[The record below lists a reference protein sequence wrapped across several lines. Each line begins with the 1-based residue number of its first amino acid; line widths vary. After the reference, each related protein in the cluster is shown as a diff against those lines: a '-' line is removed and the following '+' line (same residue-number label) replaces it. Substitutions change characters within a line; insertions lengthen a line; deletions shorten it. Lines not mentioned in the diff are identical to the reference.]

1 MPNLCS
7 IHCIFYRFTLYYIW
21 KELIYIYI
29 EIQKPNRFKDLLHKI
44 YDRLEDLIFAIIQKI
59 PEKYI
64 PSSFMKWMEHYTNKR
79 LSELQSQI
87 IRKRWQTIELEKA
100 VDKIYNKQQD

>member
-1 MPNLCS
+1 MSP
-7 IHCIFYRFTLYYIW
+7 LYYIW

-29 EIQKPNRFKDLLHKI
+29 EIQNRFKDFLHKI
-44 YDRLEDLIFAIIQKI
+44 YDRLEDLIFAIIQKL
-59 PEKYI
+59 PEKHI
-64 PSSFMKWMEHYTNKR
+64 PSSFIKWMEHYTNKR

-100 VDKIYNKQQD
+100 VDKIHQRQQP

>member
-1 MPNLCS
+1 M
-7 IHCIFYRFTLYYIW
+7 
-21 KELIYIYI
+21 IYIYI
-29 EIQKPNRFKDLLHKI
+29 EIQKQNRFKDFLHKI

-59 PEKYI
+59 PEKHI
-64 PSSFMKWMEHYTNKR
+64 PSSFIKWMEHYTNKR

-100 VDKIYNKQQD
+100 VDKIHNKQQY

>member
-1 MPNLCS
+1 M
-7 IHCIFYRFTLYYIW
+7 W
-21 KELIYIYI
+21 KELIQINI

-44 YDRLEDLIFAIIQKI
+44 YNRLEDLIFAIIQKI
-59 PEKYI
+59 PEKHI
-64 PSSFMKWMEHYTNKR
+64 PSFLMNWMEHYTNKR

-100 VDKIYNKQQD
+100 VDNIYNRQIS